1 MANSLSAKKRV
12 RQNVKARA
20 RNRWRKV
27 EMRDAIKHL
36 RERLLHGS
44 AQECDDAFRKVAS
57 LVDKAAQKGVL
68 HRNTASRY
76 KSRLS
81 ARIKAKKQAA

>member
-12 RQNVKARA
+12 RQNIKARA
-20 RNRWRKV
+20 RNRWRKTA
-27 EMRDAIKHL
+27 MRDAVKDL
-36 RERLLHGS
+36 RTKLMHGT
-44 AQECDDAFRKVAS
+44 AQECEDSFRKAAS
-57 LVDKAAQKGVL
+57 LIDKAAQKGIL

-81 ARIKAKKQAA
+81 ARVKAKKQAA